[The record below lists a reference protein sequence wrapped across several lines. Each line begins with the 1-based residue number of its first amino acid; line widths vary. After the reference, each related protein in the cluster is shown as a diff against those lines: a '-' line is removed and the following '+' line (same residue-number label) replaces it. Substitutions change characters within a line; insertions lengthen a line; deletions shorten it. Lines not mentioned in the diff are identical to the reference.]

1 MRLFI
6 THGGLFSITEAIYH
20 EVPILGFPVFADQ
33 ESNML
38 YAVHDGIGESIEWDD
53 LTEEFLKQKLSNL
66 LQDKKYG
73 TCSENNIKNDCRS
86 LKTCAS
92 ETEIFLVYVFKTT
105 NVQIL

>member
-1 MRLFI
+1 
-6 THGGLFSITEAIYH
+6 
-20 EVPILGFPVFADQ
+20 
-33 ESNML
+33 ML

-73 TCSENNIKNDCRS
+73 TCSENNIKNDCWS

-92 ETEIFLVYVFKTT
+92 ETEFFCFTYLKQQMSKFYNFEFYMPSYITGTAKWLARS
-105 NVQIL
+105 